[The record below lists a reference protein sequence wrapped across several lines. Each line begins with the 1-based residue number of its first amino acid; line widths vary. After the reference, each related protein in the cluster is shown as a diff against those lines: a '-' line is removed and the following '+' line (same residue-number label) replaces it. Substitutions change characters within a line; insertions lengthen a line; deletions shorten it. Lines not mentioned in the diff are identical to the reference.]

1 MPERAYKGKKSLRYI
16 DLSSWKI
23 PTFVPIPQSLK
34 QTDMKHLLFA
44 VLLGLAMV
52 SCGEQKSIFSMQN
65 LQEVMRDT
73 MTTRN
78 GRTYMLVT
86 YSDTV
91 HEGTARMCIIEHN
104 GKDSIVHQISGVP
117 TDHQL
122 APDGHTLTLSTMAF
136 SRTYDLLQLPDVIEY
151 EPFYDS
157 DAYRVD
163 TFSVSLPTS
172 KRTQA
177 HMTAWLTLPT
187 DGKQQNAVMPRL
199 YSIISEDCAS
209 SPSAFPTPESVV
221 KHAAEKL
228 AMQARQ
234 DLSEEVMDEAGI
246 NYSRSVEIKPLWQTV
261 DKDLSTWAVDEYF
274 YAGGAHGSPLTYYLT
289 YPNGQ
294 AQPIGLSEIF
304 RPAQLP
310 NVFALISDKLKER
323 YVKAYGSLPG
333 EGDMWN
339 TDANYDEGADGEG
352 LCTGMLY
359 DHFGGKAYPRPALTD
374 QGVVFVYQV
383 YEKDC
388 YAAGPVC
395 ILLKWNEIKPYL
407 LHDVQMEVI
416 H

>member
-1 MPERAYKGKKSLRYI
+1 
-16 DLSSWKI
+16 
-23 PTFVPIPQSLK
+23 
-34 QTDMKHLLFA
+34 MKHLLFA
-44 VLLGLAMV
+44 AIVALSMM
-52 SCGEQKSIFSMQN
+52 SCGEQKQLFSMQN

-73 MTTRN
+73 ITHEGGHTF
-78 GRTYMLVT
+78 MLVT
-86 YSDTV
+86 YSDTLQDGMV
-91 HEGTARMCIIEHN
+91 RMCLMEHS
-104 GKDSIVHQISGVP
+104 GKDSVVHQISGVP

-122 APDGHTLTLSTMAF
+122 AADGHTLTLSTMAF
-136 SRTYDLLQLPDVIEY
+136 SRTYDLQQLPDNIEF
-151 EPFYDS
+151 EPIYD
-157 DAYRVD
+157 DRAYHTD
-163 TFSVSLPTS
+163 TISVALPTS

-177 HMTAWLTLPT
+177 HMTAQLTLPA
-187 DGKQQNAVMPRL
+187 DRKQQNAVMQRL
-199 YSIISEDCAS
+199 YSIISEDCAD

-234 DLSEEVMDEAGI
+234 DFSEDDLAEAGI
-246 NYSRSVEIKPLWQTV
+246 NYSRSVDIRPLWQTA
-261 DKDLSTWAVDEYF
+261 DKGLTTWAVDEYF

-289 YPNGQ
+289 YTNDQ
-294 AQPIGLSEIF
+294 TQPIGLAEIF
-304 RPAQLP
+304 RPAMM
-310 NVFALISDKLKER
+310 NHVFALISDKLKAR

-333 EGDMWN
+333 EGEMWN

-352 LCTGMLY
+352 LCTGILY

-395 ILLKWNEIKPYL
+395 ILLKWNEIQPYL
-407 LHDVQMEVI
+407 LRGVQMEVI